1 MSVFSDF
8 DLDVK
13 LIENLRKLGISEPT
27 EIQQKAIPVAM
38 EGRDILGSAQTG
50 TGKTFAFL
58 LPLLERLI
66 KNEVNGAI
74 IIEPTRELA
83 QQVAN
88 NVSKLL
94 LGVNGINYALLIGG
108 EKYFKQLKMIRRNP
122 KIYVC
127 TPGRVI
133 DHLKQNNITL
143 DRCNYVVIDETDR
156 MFDMGFSE
164 QLEEIFKSL
173 PDQRQTLMFSATF
186 PKEIENMAS
195 KHLNN
200 PERIFV
206 QSQQKANKIAD
217 NLVVEE
223 VRLTKNE
230 KYGRLVDE
238 INKANG
244 QKVIV
249 FVRTRSDVEYIVFK
263 LRDDGFRVG
272 GIHGDMKQPKR
283 ERTVQLYRENK
294 FNVLVGTDII
304 SRGLDVPNVMVVI
317 NYNIPCVA
325 EDYIHRIG
333 RTARAGARGFAIS
346 FIEES
351 EEKYWL
357 NIQKMLYPEK
367 YKDVPEYKSF
377 ENRKSSV
384 RRKFGWRRK
393 GFRKY
398 RRF

>member
-1 MSVFSDF
+1 MSVFIDF
-8 DLDVK
+8 GLDVK
-13 LIENLRKLGISEPT
+13 LVENLSKLGINEPT
-27 EIQQKAIPVAM
+27 EIQKKAIPVAIS
-38 EGRDILGSAQTG
+38 GRDVLGSAQTG

-58 LPLLERLI
+58 LPLLVRLM
-66 KNEVNGAI
+66 KNEIEGAI
-74 IIEPTRELA
+74 IVEPTRELA
-83 QQVAN
+83 QQVVN
-88 NVSKLL
+88 NISKLL
-94 LGVNGINYALLIGG
+94 VGVNDINYVLLIGG
-108 EKYFKQLKMIRRNP
+108 EKYFKQLKMLRRNP

-133 DHLKQNNITL
+133 DHLKQKNITL

-164 QLEEIFKSL
+164 QLEEIFSSL

-195 KHLNN
+195 KHLND

-206 QSQQKANKIAD
+206 QSQQRANIIAD
-217 NLVVEE
+217 NLVVET
-223 VRLTKNE
+223 VKLRKNE
-230 KYGRLVDE
+230 KYSRLVEE
-238 INKANG
+238 IKKANG
-244 QKVIV
+244 EKVIV
-249 FVRTRSDVEYIVFK
+249 FVRTKSDVEYIVFK
-263 LRDDGFRVG
+263 LREDGFRVG
-272 GIHGDMKQPKR
+272 GIHGDMRQGRR

-294 FNVLVGTDII
+294 FNILVGTDII
-304 SRGLDVPNVMVVI
+304 SRGLDVPDVMVVI

-333 RTARAGARGFAIS
+333 RTARAGAKGFAIS

-377 ENRKSSV
+377 ENRKSSG
-384 RRKFGWRRK
+384 RKKFGRRR